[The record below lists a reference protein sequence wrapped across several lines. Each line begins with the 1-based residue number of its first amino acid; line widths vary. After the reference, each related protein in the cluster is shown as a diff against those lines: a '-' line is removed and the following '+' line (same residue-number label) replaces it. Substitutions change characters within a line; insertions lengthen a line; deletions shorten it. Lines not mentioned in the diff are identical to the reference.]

1 MEKNKSLIVELD
13 EAKRTFIEF
22 IQTLQSRGIPCYLID
37 MALSDVF
44 AQVKNVARA
53 ELDAAKKSQDGDN
66 KDEQ

>member
-1 MEKNKSLIVELD
+1 MEKNRPLIVELD
-13 EAKRTFIEF
+13 EAKTAFIEF

-37 MALSDVF
+37 MALADVF

-53 ELDAAKKSQDGDN
+53 ELDAARKSQEEDN